1 MQNFDFKNKVIL
13 VTGGT
18 GSFGHYIVDRLL
30 NLGAKE
36 IRILSR
42 DEKKQYDMK
51 IRYNHNPILRFF
63 IGDIRDRQR
72 IDEVMEGAEVVYQA
86 AALKHVP
93 ICEYDPY
100 EAVKTNV
107 IGVEN
112 IVQSALKHGID
123 RVICVSTDK
132 AVKPVNVMGM
142 TKALQERLMLS
153 ANLASNNKG
162 TKFCVVRYGNVLL
175 SRGSVIPFFRNLLKQ
190 GKPITITDEKMTRFL
205 LTLDDAIDL
214 VMYATEH
221 TTGGET
227 FVKKAPSVYIP
238 KLAAVLAEEAGK
250 PLNFKNIGKYPGEKL
265 DEVLIS
271 EEELE
276 RTKDNGDYCT
286 VHPWWEKKHYNDMT
300 IEYSSGH
307 DIIEDEEKIKAL
319 IKLADERA
327 EKVLVADGELSKV

>member
-1 MQNFDFKNKVIL
+1 MDNSLFKDKIIL

-30 NLGAKE
+30 GYDVKE

-51 IRYNHNPILRFF
+51 IRYQNNPILRFF

-72 IDEVMEGAEVVYQA
+72 IDEVMEGAHIVYQA

-93 ICEYDPY
+93 ICEYSPF

-107 IGVEN
+107 VGVEN
-112 IVQSALKHGID
+112 IVQSALKFSIEK
-123 RVICVSTDK
+123 VICVSTDK

-153 ANLASNNKG
+153 ANLATNNKG

-175 SRGSVIPFFRNLLKQ
+175 SRGSVIPYFRQLLAD
-190 GKPITITDEKMTRFL
+190 GKTLTITDDAMTRFL

-214 VMYATEH
+214 VMFATQQ
-221 TTGGET
+221 TVGGET
-227 FVKKAPSVYIP
+227 FVKKAPSALMIDIA
-238 KLAAVLAEEAGK
+238 KILAEEANVPFDHK
-250 PLNFKNIGKYPGEKL
+250 IIGKYPGEKIH
-265 DEVLIS
+265 EILIT
-271 EEELE
+271 EEELQ
-276 RTKDNGDYCT
+276 RTEDHDDYFV
-286 VHPWWEKKHYNDMT
+286 VHPWWNSKVYVD
-300 IEYSSGH
+300 IVDEYSSGTSIV
-307 DIIEDEEKIKAL
+307 DDSNTIKEL
-319 IKLADERA
+319 IA
-327 EKVLVADGELSKV
+327 VADAKAKAVKFIH